1 MEKLILN
8 FYGETITIN
17 VPANLETL
25 RKIISEQFLFFP
37 SDVAEIIIGYKK
49 DLNSIIIKTEE
60 DFRNFLKEK
69 INQINLDISE
79 ESRIYKQNYNKIEND
94 EKALKEELEN
104 LIKEKQEIYQKGNL
118 ELIEGKQLIRE
129 IKIKIKEL
137 KEEKEEKKMNL
148 KYIYKKYLNE
158 ITEKEKRIN
167 EIKEKLNLSKE
178 NENEK
183 KFENEN
189 EMIDPL
195 GIKIKKEEKKRN
207 KKEKKQLKQMKKE
220 EKKKKKEERK
230 KKIIEKG
237 EIKENEIQKEE
248 KKPNFFEKIAND
260 INNKLKKTN
269 NYFNNITEKLI
280 ENSKN
285 KNNVIH
291 RNIICNG
298 CGMVPIIGIRY
309 KCASCP
315 DFDYCENCENKFGEI
330 HNHPFIKYTAVQ
342 FNF

>member
-69 INQINLDISE
+69 INQINLDISQ
-79 ESRIYKQNYNKIEND
+79 ESRIYKQNYNKIEN
-94 EKALKEELEN
+94 EKTLKEELEN

-118 ELIEGKQLIRE
+118 ELIEGKKIIKE

-158 ITEKEKRIN
+158 IIEKEKRIN

-183 KFENEN
+183 KFENEDDI
-189 EMIDPL
+189 IDPL
-195 GIKIKKEEKKRN
+195 AIKIKKEEKK
-207 KKEKKQLKQMKKE
+207 
-220 EKKKKKEERK
+220 KKKKKK
-230 KKIIEKG
+230 KKKV
-237 EIKENEIQKEE
+237 
-248 KKPNFFEKIAND
+248 KKN
-260 INNKLKKTN
+260 
-269 NYFNNITEKLI
+269 
-280 ENSKN
+280 
-285 KNNVIH
+285 
-291 RNIICNG
+291 
-298 CGMVPIIGIRY
+298 
-309 KCASCP
+309 
-315 DFDYCENCENKFGEI
+315 
-330 HNHPFIKYTAVQ
+330 
-342 FNF
+342 